1 MKPWELE
8 REWLLRFGRRLRTL
22 AHHRQMPLTEL
33 SRRSGVPYTTLYG
46 YAVQGRRVPAY
57 AAVRLAK
64 ALEVELSELL
74 D

>member
-8 REWLLRFGRRLRTL
+8 QDWLLRFGRRLRSL
-22 AHHRQMPLTEL
+22 AHLRRMPLTEL

-46 YAVQGRRVPAY
+46 YALQGRRVPAY

-64 ALEVELSELL
+64 ALGVTVSELL
-74 D
+74 E